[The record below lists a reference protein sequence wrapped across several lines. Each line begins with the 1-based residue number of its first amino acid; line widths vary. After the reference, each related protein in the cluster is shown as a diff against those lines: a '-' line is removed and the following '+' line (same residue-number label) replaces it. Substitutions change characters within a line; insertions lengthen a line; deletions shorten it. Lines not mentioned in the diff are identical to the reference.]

1 MADGH
6 LTQSSIIPAANVV
19 GLATHIAANLSGAHG
34 TIFLGTEQT
43 GTDVEQNQAHGLG
56 GTPAKAVAL
65 LTGRAETVGGNLYSG
80 GILNPTNDLL
90 VTDPTTPS
98 TQASGVGATEWRVN
112 VGAGDS
118 EIVGFQ
124 AHANAAADTVLHDT
138 DQLIANGE
146 EVYAY
151 VVRSLAGGVTSTSV
165 VLGTPAAIGAAVA
178 PTDAAIFAAVGSNV
192 KVALC
197 YLKRTADTTL
207 VQSQTNAVRRAWG
220 CTVTAGVHDGTN
232 CKFTVSLGY
241 KYRVLAWR

>member
-1 MADGH
+1 MSDGH
-6 LTQSSIIPAANVV
+6 LTESSIIPAASIV
-19 GLATHIAANLSGAHG
+19 GLAAHLAANISAVHG

-56 GTPAKAVAL
+56 GTPTKAVAL
-65 LTGRAETVGGNLYSG
+65 VTGRAEWVGGNLATG
-80 GILNPTNDLL
+80 GILSPTTDLL
-90 VTDPTTPS
+90 VAAPTTPS

-112 VGAGDS
+112 IGAGDS
-118 EIVGFQ
+118 EIIGFQ

-146 EVYAY
+146 EIYAV
-151 VVRSLAGGVTSTSV
+151 VVRALAGGVTSTTF
-165 VLGTPAAIGAAVA
+165 VLGTAAAIGAATI
-178 PTDAAIFAAVGSNV
+178 PTAAQIFAAVGSNV
-192 KVALC
+192 KLAVC

-207 VQSQTNAVRRAWG
+207 VQTQDNTVRRAWG
-220 CTVTAGVHDGTN
+220 CTITAGVHDGTN